1 MAAFGVHLGVGLTVS
16 GVAATTALV
25 AGLATPGQTLACLG
39 LGTLGSLLPDL
50 DADSSAP
57 VKVSFTLAAVGLAF
71 LAMFLSTDRFPSVA
85 ELLAVWVTTF
95 LLARW
100 LLFAVLTRVTV
111 HRGMLHSLPAAAF
124 FGMACAA
131 VAHRTLDTPPLIAWT
146 AGAFVTLGYLVHLL
160 LDEVYSVNLF
170 GARTRRSLGSATKL
184 WSRRGAA
191 ASLATYLAA
200 VAAFVLAPPPD
211 PLVDALTDPTWQG
224 QVRDRLWP
232 HHGWFQAIPPR
243 PQAISGR
250 RANTSDHG

>member
-1 MAAFGVHLGVGLTVS
+1 VHLGVGLSVS

-25 AGLATPGQTLACLG
+25 AGLATPGQTLAYLG

-57 VKVSFTLAAVGLAF
+57 VRVSFTLVAVGLAF
-71 LAMFLSTDRFPSVA
+71 LAMFLSADRFPSVA
-85 ELLAVWVTTF
+85 ELLSVWVTTF
-95 LLARW
+95 LVARW

-111 HRGMLHSLPAAAF
+111 HRGMLHSLPAAVF
-124 FGMACAA
+124 FGMACTA
-131 VAHRTLDTPPLIAWT
+131 VAHRALGAPTLTAWT

-200 VAAFVLAPPPD
+200 AGAFVLAPPPG
-211 PLVDALTDPTWQG
+211 PLVNAVTSPAWRAEI
-224 QVRDRLWP
+224 RDRLWP
-232 HHGWFQAIPPR
+232 RRGWFRPVVPS
-243 PQAISGR
+243 PQASDSRLRGGTLEP
-250 RANTSDHG
+250 RARA